1 MDKSILI
8 ISKDDLDSFKNELLS
23 EIKKLTEEKATTE
36 WLRSA
41 DVRELLNISDSTL
54 QSMRISCVVP
64 AYKLGSTWFYK
75 YNEIWKALEAGKAEG
90 GRNAK

>member
-1 MDKSILI
+1 MTTSIMLI
-8 ISKDDLDSFKNELLS
+8 TKEELDRFKNELLS
-23 EIKKLTEEKATTE
+23 EVKKVFKEKANSN

-54 QSMRISCVVP
+54 QTMRIGGAVP

-75 YNEIWKALEAGKAEG
+75 YDEIIKALENGKAG
-90 GRNAK
+90 GAE